1 MTRQYGS
8 KLIVLTVLAASTG
21 GCSWIFVDGP
31 PPDHADL
38 DYFTCTPSRVAPRL
52 DVVGAGLNVLAAL
65 VVAASDADFN
75 YYGGNS
81 IRETLI
87 LGYLGQA
94 AIYGFSARSGFSRVN
109 ACNEA
114 LRLRGERNEDP
125 DTLADG
131 PTDRTPGD
139 ATGSRHKPAF
149 GPARRLPVPSWAPP
163 NLVPVNRPGS

>member
-1 MTRQYGS
+1 MTRHHGI
-8 KLIVLTVLAASTG
+8 KLILITILAASAG

-31 PPDHADL
+31 PPDHAEL

-65 VVAASDADFN
+65 AVAASDTYLN
-75 YYGGNS
+75 SYGDNS
-81 IRETLI
+81 VRETFI

-114 LRLRGERNEDP
+114 LRLRGERNEDS
-125 DTLADG
+125 DTLVDE
-131 PTDRTPGD
+131 PTARTPGD

-149 GPARRLPVPSWAPP
+149 GPVRRLPVPSWAPP
-163 NLVPVNRPGS
+163 TLVPVSRPGS